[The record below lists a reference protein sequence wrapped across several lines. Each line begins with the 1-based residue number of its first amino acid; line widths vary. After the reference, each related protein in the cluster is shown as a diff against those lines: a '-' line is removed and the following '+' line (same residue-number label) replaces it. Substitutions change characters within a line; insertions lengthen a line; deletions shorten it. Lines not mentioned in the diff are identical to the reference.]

1 MKYIPIGLSIL
12 SGGLI
17 LGQNMDK
24 INVLCEEYEELRR
37 EHSILREK
45 VYDIYTTVR
54 VIDEKLT
61 NFIEINKNK

>member
-12 SGGLI
+12 SGGLL

-24 INVLCEEYEELRR
+24 INVLCEDYEELRKD
-37 EHSILREK
+37 HSILREK

-61 NFIEINKNK
+61 NFIEQSKNK